1 MAARGAQKGGVRADD
16 SILLRRAPSWAAV
29 VAAAAAAAAAG
40 AAAAFDSAIAE
51 SGSGR
56 EGRGSAL
63 ARGRR
68 SPSSLAAPGRA
79 PAAARLC
86 SPSRLARSS
95 RGRPQPREVEEGGSH
110 RTLGPRT
117 PASL

>member
-29 VAAAAAAAAAG
+29 VAAAAAG
-40 AAAAFDSAIAE
+40 AAAAFDSATAE

-86 SPSRLARSS
+86 SPSGLALSS

-110 RTLGPRT
+110 RTLRPRT